1 MEKANVSF
9 IEPVGEVNLHSPK
22 WDLGKGLRKIQFMLE
37 SFFIKKGY
45 LLVLVGFLLGRAL
58 ILAKLTPFCLPFF
71 ASVYLIKRDRAPLAL
86 IGLIVGAATIS
97 LGNAAF
103 TFAVT
108 VLFLT
113 VYRISEKWL
122 TNEVRS
128 LPFFV
133 GIILGVGKLI
143 EAFILARQITLYDL
157 MMVGVQASLA
167 FILTLIFLQS
177 IPLLT

>member
-86 IGLIVGAATIS
+86 IGLIVGAVTIS
-97 LGNAAF
+97 LTNAAF
-103 TFAVT
+103 TFIVT
-108 VLFLT
+108 VSFIIIF
-113 VYRISEKWL
+113 RISKKWL
-122 TNEVRS
+122 KSEMKAM
-128 LPFFV
+128 PFFV
-133 GIILGVGKLI
+133 GIVLGL
-143 EAFILARQITLYDL
+143 
-157 MMVGVQASLA
+157 
-167 FILTLIFLQS
+167 
-177 IPLLT
+177 